1 MPQSRNDIVRIAVT
15 TSAGVGGIT
24 ILLTGWLSYRFCVGM
39 LMTGVRVATA
49 GASVDIPTLDI
60 VVTQCSYGVASVAVA
75 TGASV
80 GGVTRL
86 SASGSGT
93 GFGVAVA
100 ASGLCEP
107 EAVDAAIELSNLC
120 LLSG

>member
-1 MPQSRNDIVRIAVT
+1 VPQCRNNIVRIAVT

-39 LMTGVRVATA
+39 LMTGVRVPTA
-49 GASVDIPTLDI
+49 GAGVGFPTLDI
-60 VVTQCSYGVASVAVA
+60 VVTQRRYVVPGVAVA
-75 TGASV
+75 TGTGV
-80 GGVTRL
+80 GGIANL
-86 SASGSGT
+86 GAGGSGN

-100 ASGLCEP
+100 ASGLPEP
-107 EAVDAAIELSNLC
+107 EAADAEIELSNLC